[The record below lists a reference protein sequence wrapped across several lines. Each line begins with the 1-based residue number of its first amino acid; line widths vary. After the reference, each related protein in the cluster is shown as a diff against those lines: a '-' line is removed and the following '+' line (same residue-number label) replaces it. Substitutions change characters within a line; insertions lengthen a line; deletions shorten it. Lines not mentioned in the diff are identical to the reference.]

1 MDKRIKLSMTRTR
14 ILFIAS
20 LLAVGLVFGSIFAYI
35 EIATGTND
43 SLILDFVNGK
53 IVLDAEDR
61 ELLTHK

>member
-1 MDKRIKLSMTRTR
+1 MTRTR